1 MDDEAIIAENLLAWD
16 CDSESLAPLTDVQ
29 LESIAALA
37 ELSKQR
43 PFPYDV
49 RISAC
54 IIKSCI
60 LINIFPYKEGL
71 ENNYNSDSQ
80 NLWLEFYEYKKL
92 LTISWKQQL
101 VWKSGQRYIF
111 YI

>member
-16 CDSESLAPLTDVQ
+16 CDSESLAPLSDVQ

-49 RISAC
+49 RIIAC
-54 IIKSCI
+54 IIESCTAN
-60 LINIFPYKEGL
+60 NIFLYKEGL
-71 ENNYNSDSQ
+71 ESNDNFRFTK
-80 NLWLEFYEYKKL
+80 LGLEFYEYKSCL
-92 LTISWKQQL
+92 
-101 VWKSGQRYIF
+101 
-111 YI
+111 

>member
-1 MDDEAIIAENLLAWD
+1 MDEDTIIAENLLAWN

-49 RISAC
+49 RI
-54 IIKSCI
+54 
-60 LINIFPYKEGL
+60 NT
-71 ENNYNSDSQ
+71 
-80 NLWLEFYEYKKL
+80 L
-92 LTISWKQQL
+92 LNTA
-101 VWKSGQRYIF
+101 YC
-111 YI
+111 

>member
-16 CDSESLAPLTDVQ
+16 CDSESLAPLSDVQ

-49 RISAC
+49 RISSC
-54 IIKSCI
+54 IIKSLKSI
-60 LINIFPYKEGL
+60 DIFLYKEGL
-71 ENNYNSDSQ
+71 ESNENFRFRKRG
-80 NLWLEFYEYKKL
+80 LEFYEYKSCL
-92 LTISWKQQL
+92 
-101 VWKSGQRYIF
+101 
-111 YI
+111 

>member
-16 CDSESLAPLTDVQ
+16 CDSESLAPLSDVQ

-54 IIKSCI
+54 IIKSYKSI
-60 LINIFPYKEGL
+60 DIFLYKEGL
-71 ENNYNSDSQ
+71 ESKENFRFRKRG
-80 NLWLEFYEYKKL
+80 LEFYEYKSCL
-92 LTISWKQQL
+92 
-101 VWKSGQRYIF
+101 
-111 YI
+111 